1 MLLDHVC
8 LRSTGST
15 MLTHC
20 VSWPRSLDCT
30 RTGRV
35 DALRRSKQSCPN
47 AKWRQRVQHVP
58 LAGSQQRLSEVHAG
72 NQPWVPPYACRTASL
87 PPIEPAAPLSDPGR
101 RRWRCAATGHTPASA
116 IVLRVAGAS
125 NRFTFYKRVPRP
137 DAWFAHAP
145 SGGGAQIEA
154 ERELGIVGRPQLHA
168 VVRHEDA
175 GDRAIQ
181 EEHALDLTHNSMRKR
196 RCNASKTGQG
206 TNAVCAAAPADR
218 KPRNC
223 LPG

>member
-15 MLTHC
+15 MLTDC

-35 DALRRSKQSCPN
+35 DALGRSKQSCPN
-47 AKWRQRVQHVP
+47 AKWRQRVQHAP
-58 LAGSQQRLSEVHAG
+58 LAGSQQRLSEVSCGQRALG
-72 NQPWVPPYACRTASL
+72 ASLRTASL
-87 PPIEPAAPLSDPGR
+87 PPTEPAAPLSDPGR
-101 RRWRCAATGHTPASA
+101 RRWRCAARGHTPASA

-125 NRFTFYKRVPRP
+125 NRFTFYKHVPRP

-145 SGGGAQIEA
+145 SGGGAQMEA

-168 VVRHEDA
+168 VVRPEDA
-175 GDRAIQ
+175 GDRAVQ
-181 EEHALDLTHNSMRKR
+181 EEHALDLTHNSLRKR

-206 TNAVCAAAPADR
+206 TNAVCAADPSDR